1 MTDEPM
7 TEGAGE
13 GTGRQPGDSIEG
25 WRDGWTVGQIEGACS
40 SASKLLDTQDPRAAA
55 ELVLEDLDQR
65 FGNRARR
72 TGAFRDLSSRLRPED
87 DRGPE

>member
-1 MTDEPM
+1 MTVDSEF
-7 TEGAGE
+7 TSSH
-13 GTGRQPGDSIEG
+13 QPGDSIEG

-55 ELVLEDLDQR
+55 KLVLEDLDHR

-72 TGAFRDLSSRLRPED
+72 TGAFRDLLSRLRPEND
-87 DRGPE
+87 GGLG